1 MMKDNLINKFLNVRA
16 RVLTTVN
23 PRYIG
28 TDEPD
33 TSRMKVVL
41 TDYFRVFDK
50 FKWRIGQPW
59 GIMHPGAQHQY
70 YGEQSVTTTE
80 YGLILSHQYS
90 PEYKSH
96 YSLESPVLVPYSVGL
111 ISSIDSYRYGFFQ
124 FNISLPFGI
133 GLWPAVWLTSATTWP
148 PEIDIL
154 EAYTDSMGLY
164 KNRFETNIHYNLYPN
179 NVDLGAQRH
188 PLELHDITVSCWWTK
203 DFIKIYYN
211 GILVRQVTDKKILKW
226 FENQRMIIVLNNG
239 LQREHV
245 DKQIQLKDIKLSKFI
260 IHSVQIWQ

>member
-1 MMKDNLINKFLNVRA
+1 
-16 RVLTTVN
+16 
-23 PRYIG
+23 
-28 TDEPD
+28 
-33 TSRMKVVL
+33 
-41 TDYFRVFDK
+41 
-50 FKWRIGQPW
+50 
-59 GIMHPGAQHQY
+59 
-70 YGEQSVTTTE
+70 
-80 YGLILSHQYS
+80 
-90 PEYKSH
+90 
-96 YSLESPVLVPYSVGL
+96 
-111 ISSIDSYRYGFFQ
+111 
-124 FNISLPFGI
+124 
-133 GLWPAVWLTSATTWP
+133 
-148 PEIDIL
+148 
-154 EAYTDSMGLY
+154 MGLY
-164 KNRFETNIHYNLYPN
+164 KNRFETNLHYNLYPN